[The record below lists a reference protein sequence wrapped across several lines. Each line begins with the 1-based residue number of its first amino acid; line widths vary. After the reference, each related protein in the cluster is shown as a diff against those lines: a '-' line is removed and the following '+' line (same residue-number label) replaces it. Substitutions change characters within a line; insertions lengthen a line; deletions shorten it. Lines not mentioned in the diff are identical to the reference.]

1 MRATAL
7 GTSAAYPGAGN
18 ACTGWLIQEEDTN
31 LLLDC
36 GTGILANLQHV
47 ISLPQLTAV
56 VISHMHADHF
66 IDLIPLRYAFKYGM
80 NQSHHRP
87 LIFLPP
93 GGLQILESVGSPLES
108 NDTQTFFRSV
118 FDVSE
123 YDPSFVLSIGSFAV
137 SFAPGAHYVPSW
149 AIAVQGKKR
158 IVYTGD
164 TGPNR
169 AVTELAAGANLLI
182 TEATYESVSEENG
195 QLRGHLTAEEAGLL
209 AAEAN
214 PSTVLITHLWPH
226 QDPVTVLAHAQKV
239 FHGEISV
246 AVAGKTYKL

>member
-18 ACTGWLIQEEDTN
+18 ACTGWLIQQEDTN

-36 GTGILANLQHV
+36 GTGILANLQRA

-80 NQSHHRP
+80 TSSQERP
-87 LIFLPP
+87 HIFLPP
-93 GGLQILESVGSPLES
+93 GGLQVLESVGSPLES
-108 NDTQTFFRSV
+108 SDTQTFFRSV

-123 YDPSFVLSIGSFAV
+123 YDPSLVLSIGAFKV
-137 SFAPGAHYVPSW
+137 SFAPGTHYVPSW
-149 AIAVQGKKR
+149 AIAVQGAKR

-169 AVTELAAGANLLI
+169 AVTALAAGADILI
-182 TEATYESVSEENG
+182 TEATYESVSEENDHR
-195 QLRGHLTAEEAGLL
+195 RGHLTAVEAGVL
-209 AAEAN
+209 AAEAK
-214 PSTVLITHLWPH
+214 PSRVLITHLWPH
-226 QDPVTVLAHAQKV
+226 RDPVTVLAHARQA
-239 FHGEISV
+239 FHGDITV
-246 AVAGKTYKL
+246 AEAGKTYDL